1 MRTPLTPNWS
11 SLLAAALAGA
21 AVGAR
26 AAEVPSPEAL
36 LDAVLAAPAIPYQGR
51 VMVTQWFGKQTRA
64 EEIRV
69 YVLPPDHVRREFLSP
84 DGAVT
89 RISVSDGDIE
99 NVRLVR
105 SGKTVRG
112 DAARSYDKVLPP
124 EKERELLTANYKL
137 SAGAG
142 EKVAGRPTWKLTL
155 EPKIPGKSWQTFWV
169 DHETKVVLRS
179 KRYQPRRSF
188 ASQSQFNSFEARK
201 PLDESL
207 FRLEASTA
215 DMIDARGMAP
225 DFMTLEQLNKGTDD
239 KVDLPATLPGGFVF
253 ESADAFTVGKRRVTH
268 ARYTDGLSILS
279 LFRTDRPVRLPK
291 GGVLA
296 PGAVPLPGT
305 LRASRAGKVL
315 HWRAGPRH
323 YTLMSDVS
331 RDLLGDIA
339 KALH

>member
-169 DHETKVVLRS
+169 DHETTVNPNSTASRPAS
-179 KRYQPRRSF
+179 PSTNPSSAWRPRR
-188 ASQSQFNSFEARK
+188 Q
-201 PLDESL
+201 
-207 FRLEASTA
+207 
-215 DMIDARGMAP
+215 I
-225 DFMTLEQLNKGTDD
+225 
-239 KVDLPATLPGGFVF
+239 
-253 ESADAFTVGKRRVTH
+253 
-268 ARYTDGLSILS
+268 
-279 LFRTDRPVRLPK
+279 
-291 GGVLA
+291 
-296 PGAVPLPGT
+296 
-305 LRASRAGKVL
+305 
-315 HWRAGPRH
+315 
-323 YTLMSDVS
+323 
-331 RDLLGDIA
+331 
-339 KALH
+339 